1 MWNADRLCLFAL
13 HLRTDQKPA
22 ALQKAETF
30 RRERIPKFLAYFTHV
45 LSTNKRI
52 INDDS
57 SSSSTKNQYLVGAKL
72 SYADTTVWHVLD
84 GLRHA
89 FPREMKARAQ
99 EYPALL
105 EAWYLGLRREERW
118 LDEYLGSERRM
129 AYSMGI
135 FRHYEELDRA

>member
-1 MWNADRLCLFAL
+1 MLIGCALFAFTL
-13 HLRTDQKPA
+13 DTDQKPA
-22 ALQKAETF
+22 ALQKAEAF

-45 LSTNKRI
+45 LSTNKTI
-52 INDDS
+52 TNNKSDD
-57 SSSSTKNQYLVGAKL
+57 STKNRYLVGAKL

-84 GLRHA
+84 GLHHA
-89 FPREMKARAQ
+89 FPHEMKARTK

-105 EAWYLGLRREERW
+105 ETWYPGLRREEGW
-118 LDEYLGSERRM
+118 LDEYMRSERRL